1 LIDNIEKVDIY
12 AVAAKMAVELKSLYM
27 GKQVCRRKL
36 LEFMDVNEW
45 FGITRIMEYGVIFIT
60 EHDVKKL
67 ENPLTLWLSA
77 YKKPGREKINLILRH
92 FSETYPITCHLYQEF
107 VVKRAV
113 LNKPSAWKLLDYL
126 LSEID
131 KEITDYDEAE
141 LKEFAK
147 NMDTHATIQCARL
160 FADFLHTTEYN
171 GNFLTKWRY
180 AFDTRD
186 TSELVNDAYPIKD
199 FAVMAYCVFN
209 EEMWTKQGLV
219 EKAVQSRQHADLW
232 LFVALHFVCALRA
245 ADMARIP
252 APTLPYDSDTV
263 FRKIS
268 ENTFGKSEASAI
280 VEELII
286 WLKLKPMKPSKT
298 SAYENMPDFKL
309 FVPESLRTPLGIIMA
324 IALAHHP
331 EILPGKTF
339 VPAKIDTRNI
349 RGFFGDHFIK
359 ALGNRR
365 FTTRRCNK
373 SYLQGIDSSASIDNE
388 PGKPKGYIL
397 AALARG
403 HKGGIGSLAETTDI
417 YLRDANFTGY
427 TPEFIIREMFE
438 RGVFS
443 FIPAILLEIYAG
455 KDYKM
460 LSVSSQT
467 KLIGELGLA
476 AHQIEWIVSAVEHA
490 LVKSKTSVKSILQ
503 IFCGVKENVGDILQN
518 IASGN
523 APGRQDECLCLMTA
537 AGFPCPYPD
546 RDSCIGCGYE
556 IYTKTAM
563 HVLMSEYTRLMAL
576 KNSAEKS
583 DSWRHGKI
591 LEQAILPAISE
602 MLGAVKVLYHDAD
615 VTEILDIVERG
626 LDYADGGL

>member
-1 LIDNIEKVDIY
+1 LIDNRERVDIY
-12 AVAAKMAVELKSLYM
+12 AVAAKMAVELNSLYM

-36 LEFMDVNEW
+36 LEFMAVNEW
-45 FGITRIMEYGVIFIT
+45 FGIKRIMKYGVILIT
-60 EHDVKKL
+60 EHDVEKL
-67 ENPLTLWLSA
+67 EKPLTLWLSA
-77 YKKPGREKINLILRH
+77 YKKPGREKINLMLLH
-92 FSETYPITCHLYQEF
+92 FSEVYPITCHLYHEF

-113 LNKPSAWKLLDYL
+113 LDEPSAWKLLDYL

-141 LKEFAK
+141 LKEFANK
-147 NMDTHATIQCARL
+147 MDTQATIQCARL
-160 FADFLHTTEYN
+160 FADFLHTTKYN

-180 AFDTRD
+180 AFGTRD

-199 FAVMAYCVFN
+199 FAIMAYCVFN
-209 EEMWTKQGLV
+209 EEMWIKQGLV
-219 EKAVQSRQHADLW
+219 EKALQSSKDADLW
-232 LFVALHFVCALRA
+232 LFVSLHFICALRA
-245 ADMARIP
+245 TDMARIP

-263 FRKIS
+263 LKKIS
-268 ENTFGKSEASAI
+268 ENTFGKSEASVI

-286 WLKLKPMKPSKT
+286 RLKLKPMKPSKT
-298 SAYENMPDFKL
+298 SAYENVAEFKL

-331 EILPGKTF
+331 EILPGKPF
-339 VPAKIDTRNI
+339 VPVKIDTRSI

-359 ALGNRR
+359 ALGNKR

-373 SYLQGIDSSASIDNE
+373 SYLQGIDSSASMNNE
-388 PGKPKGYIL
+388 PSKPKGYIL

-403 HKGGIGSLAETTDI
+403 HKGGIGRLAETTDI

-438 RGVFS
+438 RGIFS
-443 FIPAILLEIYAG
+443 FIPAILLEIYTG
-455 KDYKM
+455 KEYKM

-476 AHQIEWIVSAVEHA
+476 AHQIEWVVSAVENA
-490 LVKSKTSVKSILQ
+490 FVKSKNTVKSMLQ
-503 IFCGVKENVGDILQN
+503 NSVKENVGDILQN

-537 AGFPCPYPD
+537 AKISCPYPD
-546 RDSCIGCGYE
+546 RNSCIGCGYE
-556 IYTKTAM
+556 IYTKTTM
-563 HVLMSEYTRLMAL
+563 HTLMSEYIRLMAL
-576 KNSAEKS
+576 KNSAKNT
-583 DSWRHGKI
+583 DSWRQGKI

-602 MLGAVKVLYHDAD
+602 MLEAVKLLYHDTD

-626 LDYADGGL
+626 LDYANGSL

>member
-1 LIDNIEKVDIY
+1 MIDNIEKVDIY
-12 AVAAKMAVELKSLYM
+12 AVASKMAEELKSLYM

-45 FGITRIMEYGVIFIT
+45 FGITRTMEYGVVLIS

-67 ENPLTLWLSA
+67 EKPLTLWLSA
-77 YKKPGREKINLILRH
+77 YKKPGREKINLMLYH
-92 FSETYPITCHLYQEF
+92 FNEIYPITCNLYREF
-107 VVKRAV
+107 ITKRAAQD
-113 LNKPSAWKLLDYL
+113 KPSAWKLLDYL
-126 LSEID
+126 FSEID
-131 KEITDYDEAE
+131 KEITNYDEVE
-141 LKEFAK
+141 LKKFAK
-147 NMDTHATIQCARL
+147 GMDTNITIQCARL
-160 FADFLHTTEYN
+160 FADFLHTTKYN
-171 GNFLTKWRY
+171 GNSLTKWKY

-186 TSELVNDAYPIKD
+186 ISELVNDAYPIKD

-209 EEMWTKQGLV
+209 EEMWLNQGLV
-219 EKAVQSRQHADLW
+219 KKAVLSKQYADLW

-252 APTLPYDSDTV
+252 APALPYDSNTV

-280 VEELII
+280 VEELNIR
-286 WLKLKPMKPSKT
+286 LKLKPTKPSKT
-298 SAYENMPDFKL
+298 SVYENVPALKL
-309 FVPESLRTPLGIIMA
+309 FIPESLRVPLGIIMA

-373 SYLQGIDSSASIDNE
+373 SYLQGIDSSVSMDNE
-388 PGKPKGYIL
+388 PGNPKGYIL
-397 AALARG
+397 AALARS
-403 HKGGIGSLAETTDI
+403 HKGGIGRLAETTDI

-427 TPEFIIREMFE
+427 TPEFIIQEMFE

-490 LVKSKTSVKSILQ
+490 LVKSKTSVKNILQ
-503 IFCGVKENVGDILQN
+503 NFCDVKETVGDILQN

-563 HVLMSEYTRLMAL
+563 HVLMNEYMRLMAL
-576 KNSAEKS
+576 KNSAKKS

-591 LEQAILPAISE
+591 LEQAVLPAISE
-602 MLGAVKVLYHDAD
+602 MLGAVKLLYHDAD
-615 VTEILDIVERG
+615 ITEILDIVEKG

>member
-1 LIDNIEKVDIY
+1 MIDNRERVDIY
-12 AVAAKMAVELKSLYM
+12 AVAAKMAVELNSLYM

-36 LEFMDVNEW
+36 LEFMAVNEW
-45 FGITRIMEYGVIFIT
+45 FGIKRIMKYGVILIT
-60 EHDVKKL
+60 EHDVEKL
-67 ENPLTLWLSA
+67 EKPLTLWLSA
-77 YKKPGREKINLILRH
+77 YKKPGREKINLMLLH
-92 FSETYPITCHLYQEF
+92 FSEVYPITCHLYHEF

-113 LNKPSAWKLLDYL
+113 LDEPSAWKLLDYL

-131 KEITDYDEAE
+131 KEITDYDEVE
-141 LKEFAK
+141 LKEFANK
-147 NMDTHATIQCARL
+147 MDTQATIQCARL
-160 FADFLHTTEYN
+160 FADFLHTTKYN

-186 TSELVNDAYPIKD
+186 TSELVNDAYPIND
-199 FAVMAYCVFN
+199 FAIMAYCVFN
-209 EEMWTKQGLV
+209 EEMWIKQGLV
-219 EKAVQSRQHADLW
+219 EKALQSSKDADLW
-232 LFVALHFVCALRA
+232 LFVSLHFICALRA
-245 ADMARIP
+245 TDMARIP

-263 FRKIS
+263 LKKIS
-268 ENTFGKSEASAI
+268 ENTFGKSEASVI

-286 WLKLKPMKPSKT
+286 RLKLKPMKPSKT
-298 SAYENMPDFKL
+298 SAYENVAEFKL

-331 EILPGKTF
+331 EILPGKPF
-339 VPAKIDTRNI
+339 VPVKIDTRSI

-373 SYLQGIDSSASIDNE
+373 SYLQGIESSASMNNE

-403 HKGGIGSLAETTDI
+403 HKGGIGRLAETTDI
-417 YLRDANFTGY
+417 YLRDANFNGY

-443 FIPAILLEIYAG
+443 FIPAILLEIYTG
-455 KDYKM
+455 KEYKM

-476 AHQIEWIVSAVEHA
+476 AHQIEWVVSAVENA
-490 LVKSKTSVKSILQ
+490 FVKSKNTVKSMLQ
-503 IFCGVKENVGDILQN
+503 NSVKENVGDILQN

-537 AGFPCPYPD
+537 AKISCPYPD
-546 RDSCIGCGYE
+546 RNSCVGCGYE

-563 HVLMSEYTRLMAL
+563 HTLMSEYIRLMAL
-576 KNSAEKS
+576 KNSAKNT
-583 DSWRHGKI
+583 DSWRQGEI

-602 MLGAVKVLYHDAD
+602 MLEAVKLLYHDTD

-626 LDYADGGL
+626 LDYANGSL

>member
-1 LIDNIEKVDIY
+1 MIDNRERVDIY
-12 AVAAKMAVELKSLYM
+12 AVAAKMAVELNSLYM

-36 LEFMDVNEW
+36 LEFMAVNEW
-45 FGITRIMEYGVIFIT
+45 FGIKRIMKYGVILIT
-60 EHDVKKL
+60 EHDVEKL
-67 ENPLTLWLSA
+67 EKPLTLWLSA
-77 YKKPGREKINLILRH
+77 YKKPGREKINLMLLH
-92 FSETYPITCHLYQEF
+92 FSEVYPITCQLYQEF

-113 LNKPSAWKLLDYL
+113 LDEPSAWKLLDYL

-131 KEITDYDEAE
+131 KEITDFDEAE

-147 NMDTHATIQCARL
+147 KMDTQATIQCARL
-160 FADFLHTTEYN
+160 FADFLHTTKYN
-171 GNFLTKWRY
+171 GNVLTKWRY
-180 AFDTRD
+180 AFGTRD

-199 FAVMAYCVFN
+199 FAIMAYCVFN
-209 EEMWTKQGLV
+209 EEMWIKQGLV
-219 EKAVQSRQHADLW
+219 EKALQSSKYADLW
-232 LFVALHFVCALRA
+232 LFVSLHFICALRA
-245 ADMARIP
+245 TDMTRIP

-263 FRKIS
+263 LKKIS
-268 ENTFGKSEASAI
+268 GNTFGKSEASVI

-286 WLKLKPMKPSKT
+286 RLKLKPMKPSKT
-298 SAYENMPDFKL
+298 SAYENVAEFKL

-331 EILPGKTF
+331 EILPGKPF
-339 VPAKIDTRNI
+339 VPVKIDARSI

-359 ALGNRR
+359 ALGNKR

-373 SYLQGIDSSASIDNE
+373 SYLQGIDSSASMNNE

-403 HKGGIGSLAETTDI
+403 HKGGIGRLAETTDI

-438 RGVFS
+438 RGIFS
-443 FIPAILLEIYAG
+443 FIPAILLEIYTG
-455 KDYKM
+455 KEYKM

-476 AHQIEWIVSAVEHA
+476 AHQIEWVVSAVENA
-490 LVKSKTSVKSILQ
+490 FVKSKNTVKSMLQ
-503 IFCGVKENVGDILQN
+503 NSIKENVGDILQN

-537 AGFPCPYPD
+537 AKISCPYPD
-546 RDSCIGCGYE
+546 RNSCIGCGYE

-563 HVLMSEYTRLMAL
+563 HTLMSEYIRLMAL
-576 KNSAEKS
+576 KNSAKNT
-583 DSWRHGKI
+583 DSWRQGKI

-602 MLGAVKVLYHDAD
+602 MLEAIKLLYHDTD

-626 LDYADGGL
+626 LDYANGSL